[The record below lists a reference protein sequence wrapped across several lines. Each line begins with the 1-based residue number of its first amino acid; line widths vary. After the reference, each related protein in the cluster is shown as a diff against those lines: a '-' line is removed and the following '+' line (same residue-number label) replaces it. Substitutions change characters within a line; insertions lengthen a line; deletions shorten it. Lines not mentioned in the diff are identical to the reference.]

1 MMFSKDFSS
10 IIESLDES
18 NSGVVWKELRN
29 IGVGM
34 SDGLGEGIF
43 NFFSNVIGGFH
54 FTHTPN
60 GYSFC
65 RCFSF
70 SCHIKI

>member
-1 MMFSKDFSS
+1 MSSKDFSS

-34 SDGLGEGIF
+34 RDGLG
-43 NFFSNVIGGFH
+43 
-54 FTHTPN
+54 
-60 GYSFC
+60 
-65 RCFSF
+65 
-70 SCHIKI
+70 